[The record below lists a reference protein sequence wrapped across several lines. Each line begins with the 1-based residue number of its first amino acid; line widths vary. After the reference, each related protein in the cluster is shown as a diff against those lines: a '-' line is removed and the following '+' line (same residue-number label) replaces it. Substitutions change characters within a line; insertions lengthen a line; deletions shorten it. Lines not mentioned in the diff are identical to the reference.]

1 MIARRTPLLPP
12 FDWPRHLRRCAAFLM
27 ALLAPLAVL
36 SQPERAQAERIQT
49 LGSRALELTQARFS
63 RSEGMP
69 AQTVQLPDTWAQRG
83 LPNRGAGVYRFA
95 FEVPIVPQQVL
106 ALRIDRLADQHEIRL
121 NGALV
126 SGRIDPDAGKIPL
139 SRATPAWIPV
149 PPQMLRS
156 GRNELQISVR
166 YSTRAG
172 LSPVWIGQAGPLW
185 DDSLLEQRI
194 EFLLPV
200 MLNCGGSALGLFM
213 VLLWWRRRSEV
224 LVGTFGLV
232 WLLISLRS
240 TAYFTIYSAQQG
252 IVFDAFMYISQI
264 LSALLLGMAS
274 LILADRAGH
283 WWRRLLIGL
292 AVPLMLLGIP
302 AAALGQV
309 DTLRTFTYP
318 LVLGAVVPPLVMV
331 AISARRLQSRARLLM
346 LTALLTLVVTAAH
359 DYLGWRGELSVMSR
373 YWMPLML
380 PLVFS
385 VFAWTLMQRMVRAL
399 EQVEQLNTDLEMRVA
414 ERTRALELANLTKT
428 RFLAAASHDLRQPV
442 VTIGILIDLL
452 REHIQVPAQRRMID
466 RVNDAVASM
475 EALLKGL
482 LDLSRLEAGTV
493 QPRFESIE
501 LHALFDAIAA
511 HASEAAHQKGL
522 KLRLRPTT
530 LAVRSDRVLLEQIVR
545 NLVSNAVRYTER
557 GGVLVAARQR
567 GDSIVLQV
575 WDTGNGIAADQQER
589 IFDEFVQG
597 AGPVP
602 AGPGSTVARA
612 GQRNAEGNVGLGLG
626 LAIVRRAVQLLGHRL
641 TLNSRPGR
649 GSCFAL
655 SMDAAQARPG
665 VMRAATSATQPLQDW
680 HLVLVD
686 DDDQV
691 RAALAARLA
700 AWGAE
705 VESHASLASFRQ
717 WLARR
722 PRGRSGVD
730 FLITDQRLAG
740 ATGLE
745 VIEALHSYAGPVP
758 ALVITGDTAPADLA
772 RLASSGV
779 TVLHK
784 PFRAEALLAAIM
796 QVRRAAP

>member
-1 MIARRTPLLPP
+1 MIARRTPLPAP
-12 FDWPRHLRRCAAFLM
+12 FDWPRHLLRCAAFFIGLM
-27 ALLAPLAVL
+27 GLLLGSAAVANPPLA
-36 SQPERAQAERIQT
+36 
-49 LGSRALELTQARFS
+49 LTQAQFS
-63 RSEGMP
+63 PRPGGPEQ
-69 AQTVQLPDTWAQRG
+69 AVELPDTWAQRG
-83 LPNRGAGVYRFA
+83 LPNRGAGIYRIV
-95 FEVPIVPQQVL
+95 FELPVVSQQVW

-121 NGALV
+121 NGALL
-126 SGRIDPDAGKIPL
+126 SGRIDPEAGKPPL
-139 SRATPAWIPV
+139 SRATPTWIPV
-149 PPQMLRS
+149 APQMLRS

-172 LSPVWIGQAGPLW
+172 LSPVWIGPAGPLW
-185 DDSLLEQRI
+185 DDSLLEQRL

-274 LILADRAGH
+274 LILADRGRH

-302 AAALGQV
+302 AAALGEI

-318 LVLGAVVPPLVMV
+318 LVLGAVIPPLVMV
-331 AISARRLQSRARLLM
+331 AISARQLQSRARLLM

-373 YWMPLML
+373 YWMPLAL

-399 EQVEQLNTDLEMRVA
+399 EQVEQLNTELEVRVA
-414 ERTRALELANLTKT
+414 ERTRALKQANLTKT

-442 VTIGILIDLL
+442 VTIGLLIDLL
-452 REHIQVPAQRRMID
+452 SEQIQVPAQRRMID

-493 QPRFESIE
+493 QPRFEAIE
-501 LHALFDAIAA
+501 LQSLFDAIAA
-511 HASEAAHQKGL
+511 HVSEAAHQKGL
-522 KLRLRPTT
+522 KLRLHPTA

-545 NLVSNAVRYTER
+545 NLVSNAVRYTDR
-557 GGVLVAARQR
+557 GGVLVGARRR
-567 GDSIVLQV
+567 GNSVLLQV
-575 WDTGNGIAADQQER
+575 WDTGHGIAAEQQER

-597 AGPVP
+597 AGPAP
-602 AGPGSTVARA
+602 ARPGPVAAHPGR
-612 GQRNAEGNVGLGLG
+612 RNAEGNVGLGLG
-626 LAIVRRAVQLLGHRL
+626 LAIVRRAVQLLNHRL
-641 TLNSRPGR
+641 SLASQPGR

-655 SMDAAQARPG
+655 SLDAAQAQPSVRQ
-665 VMRAATSATQPLQDW
+665 RAASAARPLQNW
-680 HLVLVD
+680 RLALVD

-705 VESHASLASFRQ
+705 VESHASLTGFRQ
-717 WLARR
+717 WLARH

-730 FLITDQRLAG
+730 FLITDQRLIG

-772 RLASSGV
+772 LLANSGV

-784 PFRAEALLAAIM
+784 PFRAEVLLAAIM